1 MEKQYQKW
9 WKARKM
15 VKKYDKLDG
24 KVVQN
29 YGKPEEIIK
38 KLTKN
43 GQKEE
48 KQSKGRQK
56 GPKFDKKC

>member
-1 MEKQYQKW
+1 
-9 WKARKM
+9 M